1 MNSEKSVSSARNEV
15 TNKSPR
21 LEVSSVDIDLSSGRH
36 LDHQTF
42 VASNPVDSPE
52 KIMALSINS
61 QKSLR
66 NEFAM

>member
-1 MNSEKSVSSARNEV
+1 MNSEKSMSSASNEV
-15 TNKSPR
+15 INKSPR
-21 LEVSSVDIDLSSGRH
+21 LEVSSVNIDLLSGRH

-66 NEFAM
+66 NDFAM